1 VQLRALKLSWVIL
14 LVAFGFGAV
23 RAEKPEK
30 LRVALGSWTGP
41 HAGSFKSALRS
52 GMRKECLFVNAKTA
66 RAIID
71 GEVVEQ
77 GKRFSVRVIVKS
89 AKTGEVAEQREFSF
103 AGPSPSQ
110 HQSSKM
116 GHDVAEMV
124 RRAPAE

>member
-1 VQLRALKLSWVIL
+1 MKLSWVIA
-14 LVAFGFGAV
+14 LVVLGFGAA

-30 LRVALGSWTGP
+30 LRVALGSWKGP

-52 GMRKECLFVNAKTA
+52 SLGKDCVFVNATRA
-66 RAIID
+66 RAVID
-71 GEVVEQ
+71 GEVSEQ

-89 AKTGEVAEQREFSF
+89 AKTGEVVEQREFSF
-103 AGPSPSQ
+103 AGPSPSK

-124 RRAPAE
+124 QRTPAE